1 MVHPYFSG
9 AGNYRRLSEHCK
21 RDSQD
26 KELRVNR
33 YSTNRESILEIQQR
47 IIQFVTRANWI
58 LCGLASIVGFILLPL
73 DVACGIL
80 FGGLLVTI
88 NFHLLAK
95 TLKKALTPPHLTS
108 HNMILAK
115 YYLRFLV
122 SGFIIFVL
130 IAGHIVHPVGLVIGL
145 SLVVFSII
153 LATICEVKKLIF
165 KEAV

>member
-1 MVHPYFSG
+1 M
-9 AGNYRRLSEHCK
+9 
-21 RDSQD
+21 D
-26 KELRVNR
+26 
-33 YSTNRESILEIQQR
+33 IQQR
-47 IIQFVTRANWI
+47 IINFVTRSNWI
-58 LCGLASIVGFILLPL
+58 LFGAASILGFAIFSR
-73 DVACGIL
+73 DVALGIL

-95 TLKKALTPPHLTS
+95 TLKKALTPPHLAS

>member
-1 MVHPYFSG
+1 VVLKPF
-9 AGNYRRLSEHCK
+9 LS
-21 RDSQD
+21 
-26 KELRVNR
+26 
-33 YSTNRESILEIQQR
+33 RESDLEIQQR
-47 IIQFVTRANWI
+47 IIHFVTRANWI
-58 LCGLASIVGFILLPL
+58 LCGVASILGFILLRL

-95 TLKKALTPPHLTS
+95 TLKKALTPPHLAS

-122 SGFIIFVL
+122 SGFIIFAL